1 VRVRVRVCTRKEH
14 TAYNT
19 YEHSHIRTQSRG
31 ASTHDKK
38 YTQERARAHVARVIV
53 VNARYTGTGL
63 RIATVPAVKQKK
75 HAPAKKKIQTKDYT
89 TVACS
94 FFLSGIYIN
103 VNCISEPKK
112 KNITTLYNALFVSP
126 VFFFKDLFN

>member
-19 YEHSHIRTQSRG
+19 YKHIHIRTQSRG
-31 ASTHDKK
+31 AS
-38 YTQERARAHVARVIV
+38 YTTKNIHRNARAHVARVIV
-53 VNARYTGTGL
+53 VNARYTGTGV

-75 HAPAKKKIQTKDYT
+75 TCTREEKNTNKRLHI
-89 TVACS
+89 CGMFI

-103 VNCISEPKK
+103 VNCISEKK

-126 VFFFKDLFN
+126 VFF